1 MAEEQ
6 EEIIIIEEADAAGV
20 EKTAETSAETS
31 NEKPSILK
39 NKRLMIIIASL
50 LGIVLFV
57 GGGIWLFVTLHA
69 KAKAKHLEEPLVIE
83 RPHKPKEAI
92 IEPSELENMIQK
104 ANYLYSNGNPTEALK
119 LYEKIA
125 LYSEAIS
132 QYNLGVAQL
141 KEGEYKGAL
150 DNFKRSISNSENQC
164 VSAINAAVCCLY
176 LGRENDFNTY
186 MDMAQSYLPQESSSP
201 MYSYYYAL
209 INYYQ
214 GHYLEALSALKHPT
228 TSEYQG
234 TQNKLL
240 AKISSMFG
248 SYKDA
253 IKILENPAQEEDYFS
268 LGLMY
273 ANLGNLDLAK
283 KYLADSIIQNKQPIQ
298 EQLALAFVNLKSGS
312 QEEAANLIKQT
323 TSNYP
328 DQVYTPYPIRVFLK
342 SSLFN
347 PDDIQH
353 LYRDRKSDSH
363 LKMYQTLFY
372 FAPYKIYNAD
382 QTLNDIRKGN
392 ANIYIDDIASAKEYL
407 QKSTKSS
414 SVDYGI
420 ALAIQKALK
429 FRLRDANKQLLEL
442 LKNNPQHSILHY
454 DLALTYAQLGDFPNA
469 YEHFL
474 RSYHL
479 DAHNYMSGIFA
490 IMSSELI
497 GKNNPKLNS
506 ILRDNLAQEPVSE
519 DFQLY
524 RTLHDI
530 TQNNIPSAAKWLENS
545 YKERPLYLAMNVI
558 IASEFDKEDIVRKS
572 SERLIKLQP
581 NDILPHLIYI
591 DTHFQDQKTKVFA
604 STAINYLKNQ
614 TFHYDDLDFGPKITR
629 DRAILMAMMTGQL
642 STFIERLENRLQT
655 TTDHTTDIL
664 GALAEAYFY
673 NQDFEK
679 SYTIYNQ
686 LIDTHQIK
694 DENTL
699 FMGACASI
707 GAEHYENAIAL
718 LELSKLKNP
727 NFAESRYALGLL
739 YLQIRNNPGAVVQ
752 LSKMGNT
759 GFISRYFDFGIDTD
773 KLVNEPK
780 KYHPL

>member
-1 MAEEQ
+1 MPPASK
-6 EEIIIIEEADAAGV
+6 
-20 EKTAETSAETS
+20 KTAEAVAESS
-31 NEKPSILK
+31 NEKPSLLK
-39 NKRLMIIIASL
+39 NKKLIIIAAGTLIL
-50 LGIVLFV
+50 LLSI
-57 GGGIWLFVTLHA
+57 GGGLAFYFSGHS
-69 KAKAKHLEEPLVIE
+69 EESVKPHEKLIL
-83 RPHKPKEAI
+83 HKPHQTQEAI

-150 DNFKRSISNSENQC
+150 ENFKRSISNSENQC

-209 INYYQ
+209 INYYK
-214 GHYLEALSALKHPT
+214 GRYLEALSALKHPT
-228 TSEYQG
+228 TTEYQG

-240 AKISSMFG
+240 AKISAMFG

-253 IKILENPAQEEDYFS
+253 INILENPIQEEDFFS

-273 ANLGNLDLAK
+273 ANTGNLDLAK
-283 KYLADSIIQNKQPIQ
+283 KYLADAIIQNKQPIQ
-298 EQLALAFVNLKSGS
+298 EQLALAFVNLKSGF

-323 TSNYP
+323 TDAYP
-328 DQVYTPYPIRVFLK
+328 DKVYTPYPVRVFLK

-347 PDDIQH
+347 PDDVQH
-353 LYRDRKSDSH
+353 IYRDTKSDGH
-363 LKMYQTLFY
+363 LKMYQTLLY

-407 QKSTKSS
+407 QKSTKAS

-420 ALAIQKALK
+420 AVAIQKALK

-442 LKNNPQHSILHY
+442 LKSNPQHSILHY
-454 DLALTYAQLGDFPNA
+454 NLALTYAQLGDFSNA
-469 YEHFL
+469 YDHFL

-506 ILRDNLAQEPVSE
+506 ILRDNLAQESVTE
-519 DFQLY
+519 EFQLY

-530 TQNNIPSAAKWLENS
+530 TQNNIPSAAKWLDNK
-545 YKERPLYLAMNVI
+545 YKERALYLAMNII
-558 IASEFDKEDIVRKS
+558 IASEFGKNDIVRKS
-572 SERLIKLQP
+572 SERLVQLQS
-581 NDILPHLIYI
+581 NDILPHLIYL
-591 DTHFQDQKTKVFA
+591 DTHFQDQKTKAFA
-604 STAINYLKNQ
+604 TTAINYFKKQ

-642 STFIERLENRLQT
+642 TPFIQRLENRLQT

-664 GALAEAYFY
+664 NALAQAYFY

-686 LIDTHQIK
+686 LIDTHHIK

-718 LELSKLKNP
+718 LQLSKLKNP

-739 YLQIRNNPGAVVQ
+739 YLQIRNNPGAVAQ
-752 LSKMGNT
+752 FSKMGNA

-773 KLVNEPK
+773 KLVSEPK